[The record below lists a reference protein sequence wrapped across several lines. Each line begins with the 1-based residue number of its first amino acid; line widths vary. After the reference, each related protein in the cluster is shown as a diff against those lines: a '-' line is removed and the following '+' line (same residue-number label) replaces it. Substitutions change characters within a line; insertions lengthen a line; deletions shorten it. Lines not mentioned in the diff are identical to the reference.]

1 MIKTEIINGP
11 ITPFQSDDN
20 HRDDGAEVVFNGRVR
35 DTENGKQIIAL
46 EYEHYEKMT
55 EKEIQALAEEAA
67 KKFPIRDLSCRHRI
81 GKVPVG
87 EASLHVSI
95 WAEHRQE
102 AIQGLDWFI
111 RELKKR
117 VPVWKWAV
125 YPDGT
130 KEASSHESC

>member
-11 ITPFQSDDN
+11 ITPFPSDDN